1 MIDKSLRF
9 RYQWGGPGGKS
20 PGTSASGGT
29 RNGGASHD
37 RGGGQH
43 QQAAK
48 RAAPVTTAK
57 APPSILSRDTKPVT
71 TAKAPP
77 SILARDT
84 KPKIDTGPKKDI
96 LPEFKKRKT
105 IEITG
110 GNPFLKDPY
119 EKKIVYEPREGP
131 ARPYDPRT
139 APNALL
145 KRPGGILST
154 IGGIGKKVFGD
165 SPLEIALNLGT
176 MGGFKGAKYAK
187 AALDLK
193 NRKGKY
199 GTALK
204 FFEDKTGKKLSL
216 ASTQHLKNRPKDMPE
231 HLGERGFKI
240 RDDTSPRDGKDSIAK
255 QVAGDENVIAKY
267 INQFAGTEVEGQIQ
281 SLVQNNLNKALQY
294 YASMHSRIEKGYS
307 PDRQEMDVFKLL
319 EHYLNQAAPKQ
330 QGAAYGGRIDKALG
344 GRVRDI

>member
-119 EKKIVYEPREGP
+119 EKKIVYEPSDLPKR
-131 ARPYDPRT
+131 AYDPRT
-139 APNALL
+139 DPNALL
-145 KRPGGILST
+145 QRPSG
-154 IGGIGKKVFGD
+154 V
-165 SPLEIALNLGT
+165 LGT
-176 MGGFKGAKYAK
+176 LGKIGLTALTAGAGAGLFGKDIATLAK
-187 AALDLK
+187 AAK
-193 NRKGKY
+193 WAKRGKKIK
-199 GTALK
+199 TALDTGK
-204 FFEDKTGKKLSL
+204 LNILGKEFNLNNINKDILKQVSKDDIPKVADRHPGTGKKKRTTPPDDRDGINRILPETLQSAVSEGTQQFLSEEMKEKYKVAQNKMKAAL
-216 ASTQHLKNRPKDMPE
+216 ASGYYTDQ
-231 HLGERGFKI
+231 
-240 RDDTSPRDGKDSIAK
+240 DGR
-255 QVAGDENVIAKY
+255 
-267 INQFAGTEVEGQIQ
+267 QIQ
-281 SLVQNNLNKALQY
+281 LSDEQVNALTQWVSKIDGMLVDPVMMA
-294 YASMHSRIEKGYS
+294 
-307 PDRQEMDVFKLL
+307 D
-319 EHYLNQAAPKQ
+319 
-330 QGAAYGGRIDKALG
+330 GGRVDKALG

>member
-57 APPSILSRDTKPVT
+57 APPSIL
-71 TAKAPP
+71 
-77 SILARDT
+77 ARDT

-110 GNPFLKDPY
+110 GNPFLEDPY

-139 APNALL
+139 DPNALL

-154 IGGIGKKVFGD
+154 IGGIG
-165 SPLEIALNLGT
+165 
-176 MGGFKGAKYAK
+176 
-187 AALDLK
+187 
-193 NRKGKY
+193 
-199 GTALK
+199 
-204 FFEDKTGKKLSL
+204 
-216 ASTQHLKNRPKDMPE
+216 
-231 HLGERGFKI
+231 
-240 RDDTSPRDGKDSIAK
+240 
-255 QVAGDENVIAKY
+255 
-267 INQFAGTEVEGQIQ
+267 
-281 SLVQNNLNKALQY
+281 
-294 YASMHSRIEKGYS
+294 
-307 PDRQEMDVFKLL
+307 
-319 EHYLNQAAPKQ
+319 
-330 QGAAYGGRIDKALG
+330 
-344 GRVRDI
+344 

>member
-29 RNGGASHD
+29 RNGG
-37 RGGGQH
+37 GGGGGRDRH
-43 QQAAK
+43 PPAPPPK
-48 RAAPVTTAK
+48 KTYTPPPKDVMPVYVAPVTTAK
-57 APPSILSRDTKPVT
+57 APPSILS
-71 TAKAPP
+71 
-77 SILARDT
+77 RDT

-110 GNPFLKDPY
+110 GNPFLEDPY

-139 APNALL
+139 DPNALL
-145 KRPGGILST
+145 KRGS
-154 IGGIGKKVFGD
+154 GIGDFAKKIFGD
-165 SPLEIALNLGT
+165 NPLEIALNLGT

-216 ASTQHLKNRPKDMPE
+216 ASTQNLKNRPKDMPE

-330 QGAAYGGRIDKALG
+330 ETLAYGGRVDKALG